1 MTLTLPMSLPMS
13 LKDFTQDIDHL
24 VSLPSVG
31 VRVNAVVNDPNST
44 ADDIG
49 KLISQDPALAARV
62 LRIANSPAYGLSSQI
77 TTIARAVSVVG
88 TTLIRDLVLATS
100 TISAFK
106 DIPNELVSLENFWD
120 HSLYCG
126 IAARLLA
133 EQRGMKHAETEF
145 LAGLL
150 HDIGQLVI
158 FRKEPEAARRALLLS
173 VEGPDDLALHKA
185 EQAVFGFDHAQVG
198 AELLRHWHFPPLLV
212 ACVAYHH
219 APQEAQ
225 QFQIEVALVHIANSI
240 ATLAEIDSMTEDDA
254 VRTEAAA
261 WELTGLS
268 KDIIAPT
275 VRATQAQFSEM
286 RGLLLG

>member
-1 MTLTLPMSLPMS
+1 MPMTLEQ
-13 LKDFTQDIDHL
+13 FTQDIDHL

-31 VRVNAVVNDPNST
+31 VRVNEVVNDPNST
-44 ADDIG
+44 AEDIA
-49 KLISQDPALAARV
+49 KLISQDPSLAARV
-62 LRIANSPAYGLSSQI
+62 LRIANSPAYGLSTQI
-77 TTIARAVSVVG
+77 TTITRAVAIVG
-88 TTLIRDLVLATS
+88 TQLIRDLVLATS

-198 AELLRHWHFPPLLV
+198 ATLLRHWHFPDLLV
-212 ACVAYHH
+212 ACVEKHH
-219 APQEAQ
+219 VPQEEQ
-225 QFQIEVALVHIANSI
+225 QFPIEVSLVHIANSI
-240 ATLAEIDSMTEDDA
+240 AGLAEIDSVSEEDA
-254 VRTEAAA
+254 VRTEQFA
-261 WELTGLS
+261 WDKVGLS
-268 KDIIAPT
+268 REIIGPT
-275 VRATQAQFSEM
+275 VRATQAQFTEM

>member
-1 MTLTLPMSLPMS
+1 MPMTLQQ
-13 LKDFTQDIDHL
+13 FTQDIDHL

-31 VRVNAVVNDPNST
+31 VRVNEVVNDPNST
-44 ADDIG
+44 AEDIA

-62 LRIANSPAYGLSSQI
+62 LRIANSPAYGLSAQI
-77 TTIARAVSVVG
+77 TTITRALAIVG
-88 TTLIRDLVLATS
+88 TQLIRDLVLATS

-106 DIPNELVSLENFWD
+106 DIPNELVSLDNFWN

-198 AELLRHWHFPPLLV
+198 ATLLRHWHFPDLLV
-212 ACVAYHH
+212 ACVENHH
-219 APQEAQ
+219 APQEEQ
-225 QFQIEVALVHIANSI
+225 KFPIEVSLVHIANSI
-240 ATLAEIDSMTEDDA
+240 ATLAEIDSVSEEDA
-254 VRTEAAA
+254 VRTEPFA
-261 WELTGLS
+261 WDRLGLS
-268 KDIIAPT
+268 RDVIEPT
-275 VRATQAQFSEM
+275 VRATQTQFTAM

>member
-1 MTLTLPMSLPMS
+1 MSMTLEE
-13 LKDFTQDIDHL
+13 FTRDIDHL

-31 VRVNAVVNDPNST
+31 VRINEVVNDPNST

-49 KLISQDPALAARV
+49 RLISQDPALAARV
-62 LRIANSPAYGLSSQI
+62 LRIANSPAYGLSTQI
-77 TTIARAVSVVG
+77 TTIARAVSIVG
-88 TTLIRDLVLATS
+88 TQFIRDLVLATS

-158 FRKEPEAARRALLLS
+158 FRKQPAEARRALLLS
-173 VEGPDDLALHKA
+173 LEGPDDLALHKA
-185 EQAVFGFDHAQVG
+185 EQAIFGFDHAQVG

-212 ACVAYHH
+212 TCVEKHH
-219 APQEAQ
+219 APQEAT
-225 QFQIEVALVHIANSI
+225 QFQVEASLVHIANSI
-240 ATLAEIDSMTEDDA
+240 ATLAEIDSVLEDDA

-268 KDIIAPT
+268 KDVIAPT
-275 VRATQAQFSEM
+275 VRATQAQFAEM
-286 RGLLLG
+286 RGLLLA

>member
-1 MTLTLPMSLPMS
+1 MTMPLPMTLPMTS
-13 LKDFTQDIDHL
+13 DEFTRDMDQL

-31 VRVNAVVNDPNST
+31 VRVNEVVNDPNST

-62 LRIANSPAYGLSSQI
+62 LRMANSPAYGLASQI
-77 TTIARAVSVVG
+77 TTIARAVSIVG
-88 TTLIRDLVLATS
+88 TQLIRDLVLASS

-106 DIPNELVSLENFWD
+106 DIPNQLVSLENFWD

-133 EQRGMKHAETEF
+133 ERRGMKHAETEF

-158 FRKEPEAARRALLLS
+158 FRKQPEAARRALLLS

-198 AELLRHWHFPPLLV
+198 AELLRHWHFPALLV
-212 ACVAYHH
+212 ACVEKHH
-219 APQEAQ
+219 APQETQ
-225 QFQIEVALVHIANSI
+225 QFQVEVSLVHIANSI
-240 ATLAEIDSMTEDDA
+240 ATLAEIDSVTEDDA
-254 VRTEAAA
+254 IRTKAAA
-261 WELTGLS
+261 WELTGLN
-268 KDIIAPT
+268 KDVIEAT
-275 VRATQAQFSEM
+275 VRDTQAQFAEM

>member
-1 MTLTLPMSLPMS
+1 MSMTLEQ
-13 LKDFTQDIDHL
+13 FTQDIDHL

-31 VRVNAVVNDPNST
+31 VRVNEVVNDPNST
-44 ADDIG
+44 AEDIA
-49 KLISQDPALAARV
+49 KLISQDPGLAARV
-62 LRIANSPAYGLSSQI
+62 LRIANSPAYGLSAQI
-77 TTIARAVSVVG
+77 TTITRAVAIVG
-88 TTLIRDLVLATS
+88 TQLIRDLVLATS

-106 DIPNELVSLENFWD
+106 DIPNELVSLENFWS

-198 AELLRHWHFPPLLV
+198 ATLLRHWHFPDLLV
-212 ACVAYHH
+212 ACVENHH
-219 APQEAQ
+219 APQEEQ
-225 QFQIEVALVHIANSI
+225 KFPIEVSLVHIANSI
-240 ATLAEIDSMTEDDA
+240 ATLAEIDSVSEEDA
-254 VRTEAAA
+254 VRTEQFA
-261 WELTGLS
+261 WDRLGLS
-268 KDIIAPT
+268 RELIEPT

>member
-1 MTLTLPMSLPMS
+1 MRMTLEA
-13 LKDFTQDIDHL
+13 FTQDIDHL
-24 VSLPSVG
+24 LSLPSVG
-31 VRVNAVVNDPNST
+31 MRVNEAVNDPDSS

-49 KLISQDPALAARV
+49 RLISQDPALATRV
-62 LRIANSPAYGLSSQI
+62 LRIANSPAYGLSAQI
-77 TTIARAVSVVG
+77 TTITRAVSIVG
-88 TTLIRDLVLATS
+88 TQLIRDLVLATS

-106 DIPNELVSLENFWD
+106 ELPNELISLENFWD

-158 FRKEPEAARRALLLS
+158 FRKEPAEARRALLLS

-185 EQAVFGFDHAQVG
+185 EQEVFGFDHAQVG
-198 AELLRHWHFPPLLV
+198 TTLMRHWHFPELLV
-212 ACVAYHH
+212 ACVEHHH
-219 APQEAQ
+219 APQEERK
-225 QFQIEVALVHIANSI
+225 FPIEVSLVHIANSI
-240 ATLAEIDSMTEDDA
+240 ATLAEIDSVTEGDA
-254 VRTEAAA
+254 VRTEPLA
-261 WELTGLS
+261 WDLIGLS
-268 KDIIAPT
+268 KDIIEPT
-275 VRATQAQFSEM
+275 VRATQAQFIEM

>member
-1 MTLTLPMSLPMS
+1 MSLPTS
-13 LKDFTQDIDHL
+13 LKEFTQDIDHL

-31 VRVNAVVNDPNST
+31 VRINEVVSDPNS
-44 ADDIG
+44 AAADIG

-62 LRIANSPAYGLSSQI
+62 LRIANSPAYGLSTQI
-77 TTIARAVSVVG
+77 TTIARAVSIVG
-88 TTLIRDLVLATS
+88 TQFIRDLVLATS

-158 FRKEPEAARRALLLS
+158 FRKQPQEARRALLLS

-185 EQAVFGFDHAQVG
+185 EQTIFGFDHAQVG
-198 AELLRHWHFPPLLV
+198 AELMRHWHFPPLLV
-212 ACVAYHH
+212 ACVEFHH
-219 APQEAQ
+219 APQAAP
-225 QFQIEVALVHIANSI
+225 QFQVEVALVHIANSI
-240 ATLAEIDSMTEDDA
+240 ATLAEIDSVLEDDA
-254 VRTEAAA
+254 VRTEAMA

-268 KDIIAPT
+268 KDVIEPT
-275 VRATQAQFSEM
+275 VRATQAQFAEM

>member
-1 MTLTLPMSLPMS
+1 MPMTLEQ
-13 LKDFTQDIDHL
+13 FTQDIDHL

-31 VRVNAVVNDPNST
+31 VRVNEVVNDPNST

-62 LRIANSPAYGLSSQI
+62 LRIANSPAYGLSAQI
-77 TTIARAVSVVG
+77 TTITRAVSIVG
-88 TTLIRDLVLATS
+88 TQLIRDLVLATS

-106 DIPNELVSLENFWD
+106 DIPNELVSLENFWS

-198 AELLRHWHFPPLLV
+198 ATLLRHWHFPDLLV
-212 ACVAYHH
+212 ACVEKHH
-219 APQEAQ
+219 APQEEQ
-225 QFQIEVALVHIANSI
+225 KFPIEVSLVHIANSI
-240 ATLAEIDSMTEDDA
+240 ATLAEIDSVAEEDA
-254 VRTEAAA
+254 VRTEQFA
-261 WELTGLS
+261 WDRLGLS
-268 KDIIAPT
+268 RELIEPT
-275 VRATQAQFSEM
+275 VRATQAQFTKM

>member
-1 MTLTLPMSLPMS
+1 MPMTLEQ
-13 LKDFTQDIDHL
+13 FTQDIDHL

-31 VRVNAVVNDPNST
+31 VRVNEVVNDPNST

-62 LRIANSPAYGLSSQI
+62 LRIANSPAYGLSAQI
-77 TTIARAVSVVG
+77 TTITRAVAIVG
-88 TTLIRDLVLATS
+88 TQLIRDLVLATS

-106 DIPNELVSLENFWD
+106 DIPNELVSLENFWS

-198 AELLRHWHFPPLLV
+198 ATLLRHWHFPDLLV
-212 ACVAYHH
+212 ACVEKHH
-219 APQEAQ
+219 APQEEQ
-225 QFQIEVALVHIANSI
+225 KFPIEVSLVHIANSI
-240 ATLAEIDSMTEDDA
+240 ATLAEIDSVAEEDA
-254 VRTEAAA
+254 VRTEQFA
-261 WELTGLS
+261 WDRLGLS
-268 KDIIAPT
+268 RELIEPT
-275 VRATQAQFSEM
+275 VRATQAQFTAM

>member
-1 MTLTLPMSLPMS
+1 MPMTLEQ
-13 LKDFTQDIDHL
+13 FTQDIDHL

-31 VRVNAVVNDPNST
+31 VRVNEVVNDPNST

-62 LRIANSPAYGLSSQI
+62 LRIANSPAYGLSAQI
-77 TTIARAVSVVG
+77 TTITRAVAIVG
-88 TTLIRDLVLATS
+88 TQLIRDLVLATS

-106 DIPNELVSLENFWD
+106 DIPNELVSLENFWS

-198 AELLRHWHFPPLLV
+198 ATLLRHWHFPDLLV
-212 ACVAYHH
+212 ACVEKHH
-219 APQEAQ
+219 APQEEQ
-225 QFQIEVALVHIANSI
+225 KFPIEVSLVHIANSI
-240 ATLAEIDSMTEDDA
+240 ATLAEIDSVAEEDA
-254 VRTEAAA
+254 VRTEQFA
-261 WELTGLS
+261 WDRLGLS
-268 KDIIAPT
+268 RELIEPM
-275 VRATQAQFSEM
+275 VRPTQAQFTEM

>member
-1 MTLTLPMSLPMS
+1 MTMSLPVT
-13 LKDFTQDIDHL
+13 LQEFTRDIDHL

-31 VRVNAVVNDPNST
+31 VRINEAVSNPNST

-49 KLISQDPALAARV
+49 RLISQDPAMAARV

-77 TTIARAVSVVG
+77 TTISRAVSIVG
-88 TTLIRDLVLATS
+88 TQFIRDLVLATS

-106 DIPNELVSLENFWD
+106 DIPNDLVSLENFWD

-158 FRKEPEAARRALLLS
+158 FHKQPEEARRALLLS

-185 EQAVFGFDHAQVG
+185 EQTIFGFDHAQVG
-198 AELLRHWHFPPLLV
+198 AELMRHWHFPPLLV
-212 ACVAYHH
+212 ACVEFHH
-219 APQEAQ
+219 APQDAP
-225 QFQIEVALVHIANSI
+225 QFQVEVSLVHIANSI
-240 ATLAEIDSMTEDDA
+240 ATLAEIDSVLEDDA
-254 VRTEAAA
+254 VRTEALA

-268 KDIIAPT
+268 KDVIEPT
-275 VRATQAQFSEM
+275 VRATQAQFAEM

>member
-1 MTLTLPMSLPMS
+1 MSMTLEQ
-13 LKDFTQDIDHL
+13 FTQDIDHL

-31 VRVNAVVNDPNST
+31 VRVNEVVNDPNST
-44 ADDIG
+44 AEDIA

-62 LRIANSPAYGLSSQI
+62 LRIANSPAYGLSAQI
-77 TTIARAVSVVG
+77 TTITRAVAIVG
-88 TTLIRDLVLATS
+88 TQLIRDLVLATS

-106 DIPNELVSLENFWD
+106 DIPNELVSLENFWS

-158 FRKEPEAARRALLLS
+158 FRKEPENARRALLLS

-198 AELLRHWHFPPLLV
+198 ATLLRHWHFPDLLV
-212 ACVAYHH
+212 ACVEKHH
-219 APQEAQ
+219 APQEEQ
-225 QFQIEVALVHIANSI
+225 KFPIEVSLVHIANSI
-240 ATLAEIDSMTEDDA
+240 ATLAEIDSVAEEDA
-254 VRTEAAA
+254 VRTEQFA
-261 WELTGLS
+261 WDRLALS
-268 KDIIAPT
+268 RDLIEPT
-275 VRATQAQFSEM
+275 VRATQAQFTEM